1 MKSKCREWS
10 NSSRRKEYWGS
21 RKSVMNLQDI
31 RRNLGYRITSPIVGI
46 LSKSG
51 ITPNT
56 LTLTNLVL
64 NIVAAYV
71 IATGHFLLGGV
82 LILGSGLFDLLDGAL
97 ARFTKQ
103 TTKFGA
109 VLDST
114 VDRISEAATLCG
126 LLIWYV
132 PQEGATL
139 EIALI
144 LAVLI
149 GSFLVSYIR
158 ARAEGLGWQCQVG
171 LFTRAERVIVLAI
184 GLLVNQIFVH
194 SVFVALCVL
203 AVFVF
208 ITVIQRLVYLWKQAR
223 IEGD

>member
-1 MKSKCREWS
+1 
-10 NSSRRKEYWGS
+10 
-21 RKSVMNLQDI
+21 MNLIDI
-31 RRNLGYRITSPIVGI
+31 RRNLAYRITNPIVRI

-51 ITPNT
+51 ITPNA
-56 LTLTNLVL
+56 LTLINLAI

-71 IATGHFLLGGV
+71 IATGHFLLGGILV
-82 LILGSGLFDLLDGAL
+82 LVSGLFDLLDGAL

-109 VLDST
+109 ILDST
-114 VDRISEAATLCG
+114 VDRVSEAATLFG

-132 PQEGATL
+132 PHEGAIL
-139 EIALI
+139 KIVLI
-144 LAVLI
+144 FVVLI

-184 GLLVNQIFVH
+184 GLLINQ
-194 SVFVALCVL
+194 VFIALCVL
-203 AVFVF
+203 AVFVL
-208 ITVIQRLVYLWKQAR
+208 ITVVQRLVYLWKQEK
-223 IEGD
+223 IKGD

>member
-1 MKSKCREWS
+1 
-10 NSSRRKEYWGS
+10 
-21 RKSVMNLQDI
+21 MNLIDI
-31 RRNLGYRITSPIVGI
+31 RRNLAYRITNPIIGI

-51 ITPNT
+51 ITPNA
-56 LTLTNLVL
+56 LTLINLAL

-71 IATGHFLLGGV
+71 IATNHLILGGV
-82 LILGSGLFDLLDGAL
+82 LVLVSGLFDLLDGAL

-109 VLDST
+109 ILDST

-132 PQEGATL
+132 PQEDASL
-139 EIALI
+139 KIVLI
-144 LAVLI
+144 FIVLI

-184 GLLVNQIFVH
+184 GLLINQIFI
-194 SVFVALCVL
+194 ALCVL

-208 ITVIQRLVYLWKQAR
+208 ITVVQRLAYLWKQGK
-223 IEGD
+223 IKGD

>member
-1 MKSKCREWS
+1 
-10 NSSRRKEYWGS
+10 
-21 RKSVMNLQDI
+21 MNLQGI
-31 RRNLGYRITSPIVGI
+31 RRNLASSITNPIVRV
-46 LSKSG
+46 LSESG

-56 LTLTNLVL
+56 LTLTNLAL

-71 IATGHFLLGGV
+71 IATGHFVLGGV
-82 LILGSGLFDLLDGAL
+82 LILVSGLFDLFDGAL

-114 VDRISEAATLCG
+114 VDRVSEAATLCG

-139 EIALI
+139 EITLV
-144 LAVLI
+144 LAVLV

-158 ARAEGLGWQCQVG
+158 ARAEGLGWQCQIG
-171 LFTRAERVIVLAI
+171 LFTRAERVIVLAV
-184 GLLVNQIFVH
+184 GLLVSGVSVH

-203 AVFVF
+203 AIFVS
-208 ITVIQRLVYLWKQAR
+208 ITVGQRLVYLWKQQKSN
-223 IEGD
+223 GD

>member
-1 MKSKCREWS
+1 
-10 NSSRRKEYWGS
+10 
-21 RKSVMNLQDI
+21 MNLQDV
-31 RRNLGYRITSPIVGI
+31 RRNLAYRITSPIVRI

-51 ITPNT
+51 VTPNT
-56 LTLTNLVL
+56 LTLTNLAL
-64 NIVAAYV
+64 NIAAAYV
-71 IATGHFLLGGV
+71 VSTGHFLLGGV
-82 LILGSGLFDLLDGAL
+82 LVLGSGLFDLLDGAL
-97 ARFTKQ
+97 ARFSKQ

-114 VDRISEAATLCG
+114 VDRISEAAVLCG

-139 EIALI
+139 KIVLI
-144 LAVLI
+144 LAVLV

-171 LFTRAERVIVLAI
+171 LFTRAERVIVLAV
-184 GLLVNQIFVH
+184 GLLVNQVLI
-194 SVFVALCVL
+194 ALCIL

-208 ITVIQRLVYLWKQAR
+208 ITVVQRLVHLWKR
-223 IEGD
+223 RKTNGD

>member
-1 MKSKCREWS
+1 
-10 NSSRRKEYWGS
+10 
-21 RKSVMNLQDI
+21 MNLQDI
-31 RRNLGYRITSPIVGI
+31 RRKLAYRITSPIVGI

-56 LTLTNLVL
+56 LTLTNLAL

-139 EIALI
+139 KIALI

-184 GLLVNQIFVH
+184 GLLINQIFVALCILAFF
-194 SVFVALCVL
+194 VFV
-203 AVFVF
+203 
-208 ITVIQRLVYLWKQAR
+208 TVVQRLVYVWKQ
-223 IEGD
+223 EKTKGD

>member
-1 MKSKCREWS
+1 
-10 NSSRRKEYWGS
+10 
-21 RKSVMNLQDI
+21 MNLI
-31 RRNLGYRITSPIVGI
+31 NLRRNLAYRITGPVVRI

-56 LTLTNLVL
+56 LTFINLAVNL
-64 NIVAAYV
+64 IAAYF

-82 LILGSGLFDLLDGAL
+82 LVLVAGLFDLLDGAL
-97 ARFTKQ
+97 ARLTEQ
-103 TTKFGA
+103 ATRFGA
-109 VLDST
+109 ILDSV
-114 VDRISEAATLCG
+114 VDRISEAAILCG
-126 LLIWYV
+126 LLIWYI
-132 PQEGATL
+132 PQEEAGL
-139 EIALI
+139 GIVLI
-144 LAVLI
+144 FVVLI

-184 GLLVNQIFVH
+184 GLLVNQIFI
-194 SVFVALCVL
+194 ALCVL

-208 ITVIQRLVYLWKQAR
+208 ITIVQRLVYLRKQGN